1 MPMRRRYAPKRRLVR
16 RKRLARRP
24 FKPIRR
30 QPRGQ
35 PSVYSFKRTIFNK
48 DNIVISGTDFAAAWS
63 WDMNALP
70 NVTDFSNLYDMYMI
84 KKIVVKIIPKYSEAL
99 LNSGASTNANMQQI
113 HSVIDYD
120 DGTNPTSINDL
131 VQYQSHKLT
140 RGNQVHTRVFVP
152 KVELATSAAN
162 APKAYQWIDFDSLT
176 TTHRG
181 MKVYIPAPTSAST
194 QVVYDVQTIY
204 YFSCKNV
211 V

>member
-1 MPMRRRYAPKRRLVR
+1 MPRRYAPKRRLIR

-24 FKPIRR
+24 FKAVRR

-35 PSVYSFKRTIFNK
+35 PNVYSFKRTIFNK
-48 DNIVISGTDFAAAWS
+48 DNIVVSGTDFAAAWS

-84 KKIVVKIIPKYSEAL
+84 KKIVVKIIPKYTEAI
-99 LNSGASTNANMQQI
+99 LNSGASTNANCQQI

-120 DGTNPTSINDL
+120 DGTNPTSINDM
-131 VQYQSHKLT
+131 VQYQSHRLT

-152 KVELATSAAN
+152 KVELTTSAAN
-162 APKAYQWIDFDSLT
+162 APKSYQWIDFDSLT
-176 TTHRG
+176 ATHRG
-181 MKVYIPAPTSAST
+181 MKVYIPAPTTAST
-194 QVVYDVQTIY
+194 QVSYDVQTIY

-211 V
+211 L